1 MKGGKIWVFKAI
13 GGAFLAFLRDIG
25 RMGVFLFDSAYY
37 TIAPPYKWRLV
48 IQQVWFL
55 GYKSLVVIFMTGAF
69 AGMVLALQLFHTLR
83 KFGAVSLL
91 GPGIALSL
99 IRELGPVFAALMVTG
114 RAGSA
119 LTAEIGI
126 MRISEQI
133 DCLYVMALNPFK
145 YVIVPN
151 FIAALIAFPLLTAIF
166 DVVGIF
172 GGYAVG
178 VELLGLSSGVYF
190 DEMKNHVRMD
200 DIMIGFYKSLA
211 FAVIVTWVC
220 CYKGFYVGHG
230 NSGHGARAVSKATTD
245 AVVQSSVLVL
255 LWDYLLGSF
264 FI

>member
-1 MKGGKIWVFKAI
+1 MVSGIFRAI
-13 GGAFLAFLRDIG
+13 GRAFLALVRDIG
-25 RMGVFLFDSAYY
+25 RRGVFLADAAYY
-37 TIAPPYKWRLV
+37 SVVPPYRWRLV

-55 GYKSLVVIFMTGAF
+55 GYKSLTVIFMTGAF
-69 AGMVLALQLFHTLR
+69 AGMVLALQLFHTLS

-99 IRELGPVFAALMVTG
+99 VRELGPVFAALMVTG

-119 LTAEIGI
+119 LTAELGI

-133 DCLYVMALNPFK
+133 DCLYVMALNPYK
-145 YVIVPN
+145 YVVVPN

-172 GGYAVG
+172 GGYLVG
-178 VELLGLSSGVYF
+178 VELLGIGSGEYF
-190 DEMKNHVRMD
+190 DGMRSHVGMD

-220 CYKGFYVGHG
+220 CYKGFYVGYG
-230 NSGHGARAVSKATTD
+230 NSGHGARAVSRATTD

-255 LWDYLLGSF
+255 VWDYILGSF